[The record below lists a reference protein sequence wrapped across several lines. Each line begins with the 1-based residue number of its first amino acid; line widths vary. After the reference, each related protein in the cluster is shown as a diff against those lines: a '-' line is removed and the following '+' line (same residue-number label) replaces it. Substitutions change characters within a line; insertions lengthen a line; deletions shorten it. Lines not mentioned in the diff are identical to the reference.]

1 MRRVALVVLLAAL
14 AAPAAA
20 LASDEH
26 PTLRELEGELMC
38 PTCGTTLELSNAP
51 AANQIRRFV
60 RARIAAGDTKSEIE
74 DKLVVEFGRGVLA
87 SPPKEGFDLLAWV
100 LPLAGLGLGAGVI
113 AFLVVRWSRRREP
126 EAWLEEPSANGKPE
140 LDPALEQRLED
151 ELARFEQ

>member
-1 MRRVALVVLLAAL
+1 MKRLALLLLVALAF
-14 AAPAAA
+14 PAAA
-20 LASDEH
+20 AASEEN

-74 DKLVVEFGRGVLA
+74 DKLVDEFGRGVLA

-100 LPLAGLGLGAGVI
+100 LPLLALGLGAAAIGV
-113 AFLVVRWSRRREP
+113 LVVRWSRRREP
-126 EAWLEEPSANGKPE
+126 DPPPEEPSANGRAD
-140 LDPALEQRLED
+140 LDPALEKRLEE
-151 ELARFEQ
+151 ELARFE

>member
-1 MRRVALVVLLAAL
+1 MRRLALIVLLVLAL
-14 AAPAAA
+14 PAVAV
-20 LASDEH
+20 ASEGN

-74 DKLVVEFGRGVLA
+74 DKLVAEFGRGVLA

-100 LPLAGLGLGAGVI
+100 LPLLAAGVAAAVI
-113 AFLVVRWSRRREP
+113 GFLVVRWSRARES
-126 EAWLEEPSANGKPE
+126 EPAAEGLGTNGRVD
-140 LDPALEQRLED
+140 LDPALEQRLEE
-151 ELARFEQ
+151 ELARYE